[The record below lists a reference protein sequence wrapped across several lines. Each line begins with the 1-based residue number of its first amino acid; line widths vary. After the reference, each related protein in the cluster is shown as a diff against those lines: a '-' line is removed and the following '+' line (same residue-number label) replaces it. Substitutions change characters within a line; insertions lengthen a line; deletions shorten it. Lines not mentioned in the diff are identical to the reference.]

1 MKVEDIIG
9 LNILDV
15 LCEKFSNASTGFST
29 VMFKLTDCYLEFM
42 VEESTDEI
50 IAQIKSE
57 IDEMKFYTP
66 SWANTIKTKKLSQ
79 FWGIENDK
87 GYSDLICLGFHC
99 CPIKIAKS
107 SLTYLII
114 S

>member
-79 FWGIENDK
+79 FWETQQAVWRQAGCIPHSQSTK
-87 GYSDLICLGFHC
+87 V
-99 CPIKIAKS
+99 
-107 SLTYLII
+107 I
-114 S
+114 SRPTSVISRS